1 MKALLGL
8 LRVGVGDTANVNETC
23 FYGPEIRIEKN
34 TISILNV
41 GCFIQLSNVA
51 HVRKATVGS
60 NRYGLI
66 LGLSSKEV
74 FSLISDSA
82 QVVAQAYD
90 FVQKVMNADSFDG
103 AGHFSFGAG
112 SPAVPMHDR
121 IAAPAKRQSVDP
133 RRLFVEEVARA
144 VVEVNYSSELGD
156 QQKQLLINI
165 LMDAKE
171 SVERNSHEDADRS
184 RTRFREFMTRMG
196 AAKEKVLPMLMPLP
210 SLARFFGLIT

>member
-8 LRVGVGDTANVNETC
+8 LRVGGGDTASGNETC
-23 FYGPEIRIEKN
+23 FYGPEIKIEKN
-34 TISILNV
+34 TISVLNV
-41 GCFIQLSNVA
+41 GCFIQLSNVV

-90 FVQKVMNADSFDG
+90 YVQKVMNTNSFDG

-112 SPAVPMHDR
+112 NPAIPMHDR
-121 IAAPAKRQSVDP
+121 TAVPAKRQSVDP

-184 RTRFREFMTRMG
+184 RTRFKDFMTRMG
-196 AAKEKVLPMLMPLP
+196 AAKEKVLPMLIPLP
-210 SLARFFGLIT
+210 NLARFFGLIT